1 MNGYSP
7 FERGSH
13 PVGTRQFSWSD
24 RSRNCTMP
32 VDIWYPAASAHDG
45 EDFDPAK
52 MSSFE
57 LIPGL
62 GKSTQ
67 NAVMN
72 AKARSGTFPLVVFS
86 HGYGGERRQ
95 STFFYSHLASHGYV
109 IAAMD
114 HVGNTTVDMLSGQS
128 AGDAELINRFIESR
142 PVDASFV
149 IDQMLAGASDLD
161 IDEDRIGMSGHSF
174 GGWTTLKTVE
184 KDTRIKAIV
193 PLAPAGGGEVNEKN
207 PLASSLSF
215 NWNRPIPCLYIV
227 SDLDSILPIAGMQD
241 LYQRN
246 PEPVLAVV
254 LENADHFHFNDN
266 VEATQDGYKAFIEAA
281 NANAD
286 EETQKST
293 NAMLS
298 LMKPSTELVP
308 GSHAYTLIN
317 GLGVAHFDAH
327 LNDHV
332 GAVNMLQGDL
342 TALLA
347 NQGISISM
355 LS

>member
-7 FERGSH
+7 FERGPN
-13 PVGTRQFSWSD
+13 PVGTRQFSWSH
-24 RSRNCTMP
+24 RARNHTMP
-32 VDIWYPAASAHDG
+32 VDIWYPAASVHDG
-45 EDFDPAK
+45 EDFDPEK
-52 MSSFE
+52 MSEFE

-67 NAVMN
+67 NAVIN
-72 AKARSGTFPLVVFS
+72 AKAHSGSFPLVVFS

-95 STFFYSHLASHGYV
+95 STFFCTHLASHGYV
-109 IAAMD
+109 VAAMD

-128 AGDAELINRFIESR
+128 AGNSELINRFIESR

-149 IDQMLAGASDLD
+149 IDQMLSGASGLD
-161 IDEDRIGMSGHSF
+161 IDKDRVGMSGHSF

-184 KDTRIKAIV
+184 SDARIKAIL
-193 PLAPAGGGEVNEKN
+193 PLAPAGGAVDHEN
-207 PLASSLSF
+207 PMATSLSF
-215 NWNRPIPCLYIV
+215 DWQRPIPCLYIV
-227 SDLDSILPIAGMQD
+227 SDLDSILPIAGMRD
-241 LYQRN
+241 LYRRN
-246 PEPVLAVV
+246 PEPVLGIV

-286 EETQKST
+286 NETKLAA

-317 GLGVAHFDAH
+317 GLGLAHFDAH
-327 LNDHV
+327 LKDHL
-332 GAVNMLQGDL
+332 GAAELLQGDL

-347 NQGISISM
+347 NQGISVSM

>member
-7 FERGSH
+7 FERGPH

-24 RSRNCTMP
+24 QSRNCTMP

-45 EDFDPAK
+45 EDFDPEK
-52 MSSFE
+52 MSSFDF
-57 LIPGL
+57 LFGPG
-62 GKSTQ
+62 KNTQ

-72 AKARSGTFPLVVFS
+72 ARARSGTFPLVVFS

-95 STFFYSHLASHGYV
+95 STFFYTHLASHGYV

-114 HVGNTTVDMLSGQS
+114 HVGNTAVELLSGQA
-128 AGDAELINRFIESR
+128 AGDAESINRFMQSR

-184 KDTRIKAIV
+184 KDTRIKAIM
-193 PLAPAGGGEVNEKN
+193 PLAPGGGGEVNDEN
-207 PLASSLSF
+207 PMASSLSF
-215 NWNRPIPCLYIV
+215 NWDRPIPCLYIV
-227 SDLDSILPIAGMQD
+227 SDLDSILPIAGIQN
-241 LYQRN
+241 LCQRN
-246 PEPVLAVV
+246 PEPALAVV
-254 LENADHFHFNDN
+254 LTNADHFHFNDH
-266 VEATQDGYKAFIEAA
+266 VEAAQDGYKAFIEAA

-286 EETQKST
+286 EGTRRPT
-293 NAMLS
+293 NAFLS
-298 LMKPSTELVP
+298 ATKPSTELVP
-308 GSHAYTLIN
+308 GSHAHKLIN

-327 LNDHV
+327 LNDHA
-332 GAVNMLQGDL
+332 GAADLLQGDL
-342 TALLA
+342 PALLA

-355 LS
+355 LP

>member
-1 MNGYSP
+1 MNEYSP
-7 FERGSH
+7 FERGPH

-24 RSRNCTMP
+24 RSRNHTMP

-45 EDFDPAK
+45 EDFDPEK

-62 GKSTQ
+62 GISVQ

-95 STFFYSHLASHGYV
+95 STFFYTHLASHGYV
-109 IAAMD
+109 VAAMD

-128 AGDAELINRFIESR
+128 AGDAELINRFMESR

-149 IDQMLAGASDLD
+149 IDQMLAGASDLN

-193 PLAPAGGGEVNEKN
+193 PLAPAGGGEVNDEN
-207 PLASSLSF
+207 PMATSLSF
-215 NWNRPIPCLYIV
+215 NWQRPIPCLYIV
-227 SDLDSILPIAGMQD
+227 SDLDSILPIAGMRD

-246 PEPVLAVV
+246 PEPALAVV

-281 NANAD
+281 SANAD
-286 EETQKST
+286 EKTQRAT

-317 GLGVAHFDAH
+317 GLGLAHFDAH
-327 LNDHV
+327 LNDHA
-332 GAVNMLQGDL
+332 GAADILQGDL
-342 TALLA
+342 TELLV
-347 NQGISISM
+347 NQGISVSM
-355 LS
+355 MS

>member
-1 MNGYSP
+1 MNGYYP
-7 FERGSH
+7 FERGPH
-13 PVGTRQFSWSD
+13 PVGSRQFSWLD
-24 RSRNCTMP
+24 RSRNHTMP

-45 EDFDPAK
+45 EDFDPEK
-52 MSSFE
+52 MASFE

-62 GKSTQ
+62 GKSAQ
-67 NAVMN
+67 NAVIN
-72 AKARSGTFPLVVFS
+72 AKADSGSFPLVVFS
-86 HGYGGERRQ
+86 HGYGSERRQ
-95 STFFYSHLASHGYV
+95 STFFYTHLASHGYV

-128 AGDAELINRFIESR
+128 TGDAELINRFMESR

-161 IDEDRIGMSGHSF
+161 IDGDRIGMSGHSF

-184 KDTRIKAIV
+184 TDTRIKAIV
-193 PLAPAGGGEVNEKN
+193 PLAPAGGGKVNDEN
-207 PLASSLSF
+207 PMATSLSF
-215 NWNRPIPCLYIV
+215 NWQRSIPCLYIV
-227 SDLDSILPIAGMQD
+227 SDLDSILPIAGMLD
-241 LYQRN
+241 LYERN
-246 PEPVLAVV
+246 PEPALAVV

-266 VEATQDGYKAFIEAA
+266 VEATQDGYKAFSKAA
-281 NANAD
+281 YANAD
-286 EETQKST
+286 EETQRAT

-317 GLGVAHFDAH
+317 GLGLVHFDAH
-327 LNDHV
+327 LNDHA
-332 GAVNMLQGDL
+332 GAADILQGDL

-347 NQGISISM
+347 NQGISVSM

>member
-1 MNGYSP
+1 
-7 FERGSH
+7 
-13 PVGTRQFSWSD
+13 
-24 RSRNCTMP
+24 
-32 VDIWYPAASAHDG
+32 
-45 EDFDPAK
+45 
-52 MSSFE
+52 MSSFDF
-57 LIPGL
+57 LFGPS
-62 GKSTQ
+62 KNTQ

-95 STFFYSHLASHGYV
+95 STFFYTHLASHGYV

-114 HVGNTTVDMLSGQS
+114 HVGNTAIELLTGQA
-128 AGDAELINRFIESR
+128 AGDAESINRFMQSR

-149 IDQMLAGASDLD
+149 IDQMLAGASGLD

-184 KDTRIKAIV
+184 KDLRIKAIM
-193 PLAPAGGGEVNEKN
+193 PLAPGGGGEVNDKN
-207 PLASSLSF
+207 PMASSLSF
-215 NWNRPIPCLYIV
+215 NLHRPIPCLYIV
-227 SDLDSILPIAGMQD
+227 SELDSIVPIAGIQD

-246 PEPVLAVV
+246 PEPALAVV
-254 LENADHFHFNDN
+254 LMNADHFHFNDH
-266 VEATQDGYKAFIEAA
+266 VEAAQDGYKAFIEAA

-286 EETQKST
+286 EETRRAT
-293 NAMLS
+293 NAILS
-298 LMKPSTELVP
+298 VTKPSTELVP
-308 GSHAYTLIN
+308 GSHAHTLIN

-327 LNDHV
+327 LNDHG
-332 GAVNMLQGDL
+332 GAADILQGDL
-342 TALLA
+342 PALLA

>member
-1 MNGYSP
+1 
-7 FERGSH
+7 
-13 PVGTRQFSWSD
+13 
-24 RSRNCTMP
+24 
-32 VDIWYPAASAHDG
+32 
-45 EDFDPAK
+45 
-52 MSSFE
+52 
-57 LIPGL
+57 
-62 GKSTQ
+62 
-67 NAVMN
+67 
-72 AKARSGTFPLVVFS
+72 
-86 HGYGGERRQ
+86 
-95 STFFYSHLASHGYV
+95 
-109 IAAMD
+109 MD

-128 AGDAELINRFIESR
+128 AGDAELINRFMESR

-193 PLAPAGGGEVNEKN
+193 PLAPAGGGEVNDEN
-207 PLASSLSF
+207 PMATSLSF
-215 NWNRPIPCLYIV
+215 NWQRPIPCLYIV
-227 SDLDSILPIAGMQD
+227 SDLDSILPIAGMRD

-246 PEPVLAVV
+246 PEPALAVV

-286 EETQKST
+286 EETQRAT

-317 GLGVAHFDAH
+317 GLGLAHFDAH
-327 LNDHV
+327 LNDH
-332 GAVNMLQGDL
+332 ADAADILQGDL
-342 TALLA
+342 TELML
-347 NQGISISM
+347 NQGISVSM
-355 LS
+355 LL

>member
-7 FERGSH
+7 FERGLH

-24 RSRNCTMP
+24 QSRNCTMP

-45 EDFDPAK
+45 EDFDPEK
-52 MSSFE
+52 MSSFDF
-57 LIPGL
+57 LFGPG
-62 GKSTQ
+62 KNTQ

-95 STFFYSHLASHGYV
+95 STFFYTHLASHGYV

-114 HVGNTTVDMLSGQS
+114 HVGNTAVELLSGQA
-128 AGDAELINRFIESR
+128 AGDAESINRFMQSR

-184 KDTRIKAIV
+184 KDTRIKAIM
-193 PLAPAGGGEVNEKN
+193 PLAPGGGGEVNDEN
-207 PLASSLSF
+207 PMASSLSF
-215 NWNRPIPCLYIV
+215 NWDRPIPCLYIV
-227 SDLDSILPIAGMQD
+227 SDLDSILPIAGIQN
-241 LYQRN
+241 LCQRN
-246 PEPVLAVV
+246 PEPALAVV
-254 LENADHFHFNDN
+254 LTNADHFHFNDH
-266 VEATQDGYKAFIEAA
+266 VEAAQDGYKAFIEAA

-286 EETQKST
+286 EETRRAT
-293 NAMLS
+293 NAILS
-298 LMKPSTELVP
+298 VTKPSTELVP
-308 GSHAYTLIN
+308 GSHAHKLIN

-327 LNDHV
+327 LNDHA
-332 GAVNMLQGDL
+332 GAADLLQGDL
-342 TALLA
+342 PALLA
-347 NQGISISM
+347 NQGISINM
-355 LS
+355 LP

>member
-7 FERGSH
+7 FERGPH

-24 RSRNCTMP
+24 QSRNCTMP

-45 EDFDPAK
+45 EDFDPEK

-62 GKSTQ
+62 GKSAQ
-67 NAVMN
+67 NAVLN

-95 STFFYSHLASHGYV
+95 STFFCTHLASHGYV

-128 AGDAELINRFIESR
+128 AGDAELINRFMESR
-142 PVDASFV
+142 PVDASFI
-149 IDQMLAGASDLD
+149 IDQMLAGASDVAL
-161 IDEDRIGMSGHSF
+161 DEDRIGMSRHSF

-193 PLAPAGGGEVNEKN
+193 PLAPAGGGEVNGEN
-207 PLASSLSF
+207 PMATSLSF
-215 NWNRPIPCLYIV
+215 NWHRPIPCLYIV

-246 PEPVLAVV
+246 PEPALAVV

-286 EETQKST
+286 EETRRPT
-293 NAMLS
+293 NAFFS
-298 LMKPSTELVP
+298 ATKPSTELAP
-308 GSHAYTLIN
+308 GSHAHKLIT
-317 GLGVAHFDAH
+317 GRGVAHFDAH
-327 LNDHV
+327 LNDHA
-332 GAVNMLQGDL
+332 GAADLLQGDL
-342 TALLA
+342 PALLA

-355 LS
+355 LP